1 MSSLSRSGRAS
12 YDRRVPRFFLSTGH
26 PSWQAITDMP
36 SALVVA
42 LHLRDAAGLEVRS
55 DTAVPP
61 LYPEVGRDGALAPYA
76 TAQAAEAWTPWWDG
90 LLERNPEFRGV
101 PQLVP
106 DPLPRLPEDLRALIA
121 TGLRAADTWFTAR
134 KREDIE
140 VIRRE
145 GRPRMPKVIDVVKEV
160 EQELGHRAAPFDLL
174 ISILPV
180 AGMWAKRVRRD
191 HVLVSRELSGF
202 DAGFEAFLE
211 PVVRDLAG

>member
-1 MSSLSRSGRAS
+1 
-12 YDRRVPRFFLSTGH
+12 
-26 PSWQAITDMP
+26 MP

-42 LHLRDAAGLEVRS
+42 LHLRDAAGLDVRS
-55 DTAVPP
+55 DVVVPRLLP
-61 LYPEVGRDGALAPYA
+61 SVIHDGALEPYA

-90 LLERNPEFRGV
+90 LLERGQELRGV
-101 PQLVP
+101 PLLLSDPPP
-106 DPLPRLPEDLRALIA
+106 DLPEDLRALIA
-121 TGLRAADTWFTAR
+121 TGLPAANAWFAAR

-140 VIRRE
+140 VIRRA
-145 GRPRMPKVIDVVKEV
+145 GRPRMPNVVEVVKEV

-180 AGMWAKRVRRD
+180 TGMWAKRVRRD

-211 PVVRDLAG
+211 PVVRELAG

>member
-1 MSSLSRSGRAS
+1 
-12 YDRRVPRFFLSTGH
+12 
-26 PSWQAITDMP
+26 MP

-42 LHLRDAAGLEVRS
+42 LHLRDAAGLDVRS
-55 DTAVPP
+55 DVVVPRLLP
-61 LYPEVGRDGALAPYA
+61 SVIHDCALEPYA

-90 LLERNPEFRGV
+90 LLERGQELRGA
-101 PQLVP
+101 PLLLS
-106 DPLPRLPEDLRALIA
+106 DPLPDLPEDLRALIA
-121 TGLRAADTWFTAR
+121 TGLPAANAWFAAR

-145 GRPRMPKVIDVVKEV
+145 GRPRMPNVVEVVKEV

-180 AGMWAKRVRRD
+180 AGRWARRVRRD

-202 DAGFEAFLE
+202 AAGFEAFLE
-211 PVVRDLAG
+211 PVVRELAG